1 MSRKQIREQIFK
13 ILFCIDFHNR
23 KEIEEQIQ
31 LSMEELGE
39 EKEKDLNY
47 IREKIHS
54 IVEHIDEIDNLI
66 NENAEK
72 WKTTRIAKAELTILR
87 LAVYEM
93 KYEDDIPV
101 SVAINEAVELAKVYG
116 ADNGA
121 GFVNGVLAKLV

>member
-23 KEIEEQIQ
+23 EEIEEQIQ

-54 IVEHIDEIDNLI
+54 IVEYIDEIDNLI

>member
-23 KEIEEQIQ
+23 EEIEEQIQ

-66 NENAEK
+66 NENTEK

-93 KYEDDIPV
+93 KCEDDIPV

>member
-13 ILFCIDFHNR
+13 ILLCIDFHNR
-23 KEIEEQIQ
+23 EEIEEQIQ

>member
-1 MSRKQIREQIFK
+1 M
-13 ILFCIDFHNR
+13 
-23 KEIEEQIQ
+23 
-31 LSMEELGE
+31 
-39 EKEKDLNY
+39 NY

>member
-66 NENAEK
+66 NENAEQ